1 MDKQQFREDS
11 ELQAAVD
18 AMLNESNKID
28 SKPIINENASMKSD
42 PEKYFR
48 GQKLELQDSIHNFT
62 YNLKGLEKHI
72 HHSSE
77 NLFRRQMKLY
87 QEMGEKMIKMLER
100 MEKLVIDST
109 EDLRKES
116 TEDLDEAIDY
126 SRKIANV
133 KSQMSKSS
141 RQKENPQGYVEKE
154 MMELED
160 ALNNFHYSVI
170 GTRMNKVDSRMKID
184 LRHIEKKIEEIIELT
199 SNWTV

>member
-1 MDKQQFREDS
+1 M
-11 ELQAAVD
+11 
-18 AMLNESNKID
+18 
-28 SKPIINENASMKSD
+28 
-42 PEKYFR
+42 
-48 GQKLELQDSIHNFT
+48 
-62 YNLKGLEKHI
+62 
-72 HHSSE
+72 
-77 NLFRRQMKLY
+77 
-87 QEMGEKMIKMLER
+87 ER
-100 MEKLVIDST
+100 LVIDST

-133 KSQMSKSS
+133 KSQMSRSS
-141 RQKENPQGYVEKE
+141 RQKENPQRYVEKE

-170 GTRMNKVDSRMKID
+170 GTLMNKVDSRMKID